1 MNTEMGFDPL
11 TLQPTGD
18 IQQDLAI
25 YQAEQNEV
33 SGLAQ
38 SNPNTTAQTYYSNQ
52 NPEVLKAKAEI
63 NTPTAGFKPPSNGQ
77 MLADMLGGLLLG
89 YGASR
94 LLGADGKASL
104 AIGLNA
110 AGINHDKDL
119 QEAERYKIIE
129 SSIEQNGMIYNPQS
143 LYTFMKTGN
152 GSAMEQEERE
162 YFNAGQTSNNQAWQD
177 SRLEKTQN
185 YQTQRQQAQF
195 QQQDKNREDNQL
207 FQHGMQTER
216 LNAKGGLGGYGNGYA
231 ENTAP
236 ILAQLNP
243 SQRAMVKT
251 ALSQASKSVSGNQQR
266 LAAYLNVQNLMKEYN
281 ATNDPQRRASI
292 AKEIADDLYRGQH
305 GGNAT
310 LPANSEELALPNIGL
325 PGNLENKA
333 SLKYNGNYSNDMA
346 KAITTEADSSIND
359 ISAGVE
365 QVKNNLVR
373 QFIAQGISPENAEI
387 LAQSVMGG
395 AMSPVTA
402 SAPDKTLNISDS
414 EMNGYVGQATQ
425 QPRGYTVS
433 NGKVTLVSDGSHWQL
448 A

>member
-119 QEAERYKIIE
+119 QEVERYKIIE

-162 YFNAGQTSNNQAWQD
+162 YFNAGQTATNQAWQD
-177 SRLEKTQN
+177 SRLDKTQN

-207 FQHGMQTER
+207 FQQGMQKDR
-216 LNAKGGLGGYGNGYA
+216 LSATGADVSPDGKFTITGNFTKDHEANIPLQDFMSNYRKANADLHKAQQADARIDAVNTNTPIGQVAAAYQFLTVEAPSISNSVSAATGVSSEAVNGWSDKINQILQKGQKKGSFTPQEIDEMKSAAHAETAAMKKLAVDAAASFANGYNMQDLKTA
-231 ENTAP
+231 TAVSAATGVPASEIIAAQTGKPTGTPVATAP
-236 ILAQLNP
+236 AGSKNGDILY
-243 SQRAMVKT
+243 K
-251 ALSQASKSVSGNQQR
+251 
-266 LAAYLNVQNLMKEYN
+266 
-281 ATNDPQRRASI
+281 D
-292 AKEIADDLYRGQH
+292 GQ
-305 GGNAT
+305 
-310 LPANSEELALPNIGL
+310 SF
-325 PGNLENKA
+325 KVW
-333 SLKYNGNYSNDMA
+333 D
-346 KAITTEADSSIND
+346 
-359 ISAGVE
+359 
-365 QVKNNLVR
+365 
-373 QFIAQGISPENAEI
+373 
-387 LAQSVMGG
+387 
-395 AMSPVTA
+395 
-402 SAPDKTLNISDS
+402 
-414 EMNGYVGQATQ
+414 
-425 QPRGYTVS
+425 
-433 NGKVTLVSDGSHWQL
+433 GKVYPM
-448 A
+448 